1 MWVLAIFISVAAIS
15 FVRLEIRALPGS
27 VEGALRAYRDD
38 YQLTLV
44 SIENHGKGWT
54 VGFLAFP
61 KTLRMPMWL
70 IILVNERGYVETR
83 ERVQEFLA
91 LVAVYA
97 SGPLPPAS
105 LD

>member
-1 MWVLAIFISVAAIS
+1 
-15 FVRLEIRALPGS
+15 
-27 VEGALRAYRDD
+27 
-38 YQLTLV
+38 
-44 SIENHGKGWT
+44 
-54 VGFLAFP
+54 
-61 KTLRMPMWL
+61 MWL